1 MQLSS
6 CKDISCASPEQTTQ
20 YALDSECHSMSRQ
33 ELQELVRSIE
43 GRLPA
48 SNSYKASSTDPT
60 RTAPAV
66 WQCRLKGESQIL
78 VGLSSLNHL
87 SASVKAAF

>member
-6 CKDISCASPEQTTQ
+6 CKDISRAIPEQATQ
-20 YALDSECHSMSRQ
+20 YALGSARHSIWKQ
-33 ELQELVRSIE
+33 EQKVVRPIE

-48 SNSYKASSTDPT
+48 SNSYKASSADPI

-66 WQCRLKGESQIL
+66 WQCRLKGESHIL
-78 VGLSSLNHL
+78 AGLPSLDLFESHC
-87 SASVKAAF
+87 